1 MARSIVAEVEA
12 EFGQPFIDVVRGFAA
27 DNYSCQSTAYIL
39 GYKHQT
45 GLRYYLRRNGI
56 EIDWPEFGKC
66 NSHQNRAP
74 ITEETRVK
82 LSKAKLENQPTL
94 AKDYESRTGESVAQ
108 LIERTRKTHTITQ
121 VATMLGYCH
130 STPFRAWLKRHG
142 MDTEFMKAPS
152 NLPRGM
158 GLQSRR
164 CRMETDI
171 TFARYRKGRAQCP
184 ANHESAHPSY

>member
-1 MARSIVAEVEA
+1 MARSVVAEVEA
-12 EFGQPFIDVVRGFAA
+12 EFGEPFIDVVRGFAA
-27 DNYSCQSTAYIL
+27 DNYACATTARIL
-39 GYKHQT
+39 GYKHPK
-45 GLRYYLRRNGI
+45 GLRSYLERHGLKV
-56 EIDWPEFGKC
+56 DWPKFGSC
-66 NSHQNRAP
+66 NSHQNRSP
-74 ITEETRVK
+74 ITEETRAK

-94 AKDYESRTGESVAQ
+94 AKEYESRTGESVAH

-171 TFARYRKGRAQCP
+171 TFQSRRKP
-184 ANHESAHPSY
+184 HVSAHHAAQSTL